1 MASCTTGSYGTLG
14 EEAIVPASV
23 LAEFP
28 ANLTTVQAASF
39 WMPYLTAYG
48 GLVAIAH
55 IGDGDFVSIPAGASS
70 VGLAAIQFVHDVGA
84 TAIAV
89 TRTSAKKDKL
99 LSLGTDHVVVLA
111 EEEYVSR
118 VQEITKS
125 SGVRV
130 TFDPIGGPLLEQLAA
145 ASAPGGIIVE
155 YGRLSGQPT
164 PFPVIP
170 VIGKG
175 LTLRGFTLSEILRDP
190 QAAATAKK
198 HIYDRVADGR
208 FVPRVAR
215 TFPLENTVEAYQYI
229 TSNERIGRV
238 VITVV

>member
-155 YGRLSGQPT
+155 YGRL
-164 PFPVIP
+164 
-170 VIGKG
+170 
-175 LTLRGFTLSEILRDP
+175 LRDP